1 MFARVANWVAIAAA
15 AIVLLLLAL
24 LNVVLMFAVWAIS
37 SWTLAVGIWRRKRRA
52 LFRVGLLFLFLA
64 GLSEVL
70 ASAFDVNQPL
80 RGLADVLSLGLPIAA
95 MFMAD
100 GPRTRGCHRVHGASE
115 QARMDKRRPF
125 SGNFSMQPTRKSP
138 GSKRLFLSKDCDKL
152 LTGLPELYCPRVQPP
167 FRGQFFLKE
176 GYARGKK
183 SGPGCGDPGAV
194 VGADLLPVSSRNNQ
208 TSPAFE

>member
-1 MFARVANWVAIAAA
+1 LLRLTPRKRRRTRRSIEREQGMADNNMELSMFARVANWVAIAAA
-15 AIVLLLLAL
+15 AIALLLLAL

-37 SWTLAVGIWRRKRRA
+37 SRALAVGIWRRKRRA

-100 GPRTRGCHRVHGASE
+100 GPRTRGCHRVHRTSE
-115 QARMDKRRPF
+115 QARMDKRRLF
-125 SGNFSMQPTRKSP
+125 RAISACSRRGKARARSGCF
-138 GSKRLFLSKDCDKL
+138 
-152 LTGLPELYCPRVQPP
+152 CPRTAIN
-167 FRGQFFLKE
+167 F
-176 GYARGKK
+176 
-183 SGPGCGDPGAV
+183 
-194 VGADLLPVSSRNNQ
+194 
-208 TSPAFE
+208 